1 MTPNT
6 VLQVIAIAGPTASG
20 KSGLA
25 VSLAQALGGE
35 VLSGDSMQIYRGMDI
50 GTAKLTEK
58 ERMGVLH
65 HLLDLCDPDE
75 AFSVAAY
82 QGLARSVIDDL
93 LRQGKTPVLAG
104 GSGLYMDSVL
114 YPYEYKA
121 ESMDAI
127 SRGAEPIPDPSQL
140 WWKKLKEI
148 DPVSAERL
156 HPNDT
161 KRIIR
166 ALQYAEAHGSSISL
180 NTAARESP
188 APVYPLLWIG
198 LNLPRQSLYRRI
210 DERVDK
216 MMEAGLLREVLHLR
230 DRGLSLDTQAG
241 QAIGYKQLLQS
252 LEGGFSLEAA
262 VELIKRESRRYA
274 KRQLTWFRRNRS
286 IAWVDGEKLS
296 EADNQNKLIHIL
308 KDMVENGSTG
318 AKQTSLADR
327 IHACGLS
334 YQESREEGL

>member
-6 VLQVIAIAGPTASG
+6 GLPVIAIAGPTASG
-20 KSGLA
+20 KSSLA
-25 VSLAQALGGE
+25 VSLAQAIGGE
-35 VLSGDSMQIYRGMDI
+35 VLSGDAMQIYRGMDI

-58 ERMGVLH
+58 EKMGVPH
-65 HLLDLCDPDE
+65 HLLDLRDPDE
-75 AFSVAAY
+75 SFSVAAY
-82 QGLARSVIDDL
+82 QGLARTIIEDL
-93 LRQGKTPVLAG
+93 LRQAKTPVLAG

-127 SRGAEPIPDPSQL
+127 SRGAEPLPDPSQL

-180 NTAARESP
+180 NTAARVSQ

-198 LNLPRQSLYRRI
+198 LNLPRLKLYQRI

-216 MMEAGLLREVLHLR
+216 MMEAGLLLEVLHLR
-230 DRGLSLDTQAG
+230 DRGLTLETQAG

-252 LEGGFSLEAA
+252 LEGSFSLEEA
-262 VELIKRESRRYA
+262 VERIKRDSRRYA
-274 KRQLTWFRRNRS
+274 KRQLTWFRRNWS
-286 IAWVDGEKLS
+286 IVWLDGEKLTES
-296 EADNQNKLIHIL
+296 SNQRKLIAIL

-318 AKQTSLADR
+318 ALPISLADR
-327 IHACGLS
+327 IQTCGLS
-334 YQESREEGL
+334 YQESREEDL